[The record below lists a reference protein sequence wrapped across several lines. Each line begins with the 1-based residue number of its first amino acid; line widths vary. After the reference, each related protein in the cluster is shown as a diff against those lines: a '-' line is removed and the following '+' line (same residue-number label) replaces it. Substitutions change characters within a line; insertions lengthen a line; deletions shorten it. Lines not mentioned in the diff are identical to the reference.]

1 MNKCFFVVVL
11 LLAVSVCGCDG
22 VADKPSSEDGVPGAE
37 YQQQCERLGE
47 KDQQVFHTL
56 LSDLCSQELWSARD
70 MYDACSWLMVPMH
83 YAFKSGDDYAVGQFH
98 NLFSAFTRF
107 YMMGGGYF
115 V

>member
-47 KDQQVFHTL
+47 KDQQVFHTHQICVRR
-56 LSDLCSQELWSARD
+56 SCGVRGI
-70 MYDACSWLMVPMH
+70 C
-83 YAFKSGDDYAVGQFH
+83 
-98 NLFSAFTRF
+98 
-107 YMMGGGYF
+107 MMLVAG
-115 V
+115 